1 MRFTQSSTIQSGL
14 DQLGIQSYADFLWY
28 FPRQYVDFS
37 LTHDVLLIDKQKVVL
52 LGEVK
57 SAPRLSRMGK
67 LTLLSFQFL
76 SKEGVYVT
84 VSAFNRPYLTSSVHV
99 GETYTVSG
107 TYDVKR
113 KTINLSTL
121 VKGTLEGTRQFKAL
135 YRLPGEIE
143 NFHFVRMVKKAF
155 TEIDPSF
162 YVETLPEDVRLR
174 HHLIDVKK
182 AFFSRHFPL
191 SQDDIDQ
198 SILYFKYR
206 EAYEFN
212 QKVQQLKI
220 QSFLEKKGIYPHVD
234 KERVEA
240 YIRSIPYVLTDD
252 QHHVVSEIL
261 EDFKK
266 PFYMNRLLQGDVGSG
281 KTLVAAITLFA
292 NATRGYQGALMV
304 PTDALAKQ
312 HYENVKLLF
321 KHTPYQV
328 GLLVG
333 SMDTSQKK
341 EVKQSLKQGS
351 IHLVIGTH
359 ALFSNDVQY
368 KQLGCVVIDEQHR
381 FGTNQREA
389 LEKKGPFVDVLSMS
403 ATPIPR
409 SLAMTLY
416 ADMDV
421 STITTFPFAK
431 RDVKTKIV
439 EEESSLIDYMIQEAL
454 LNDKR
459 VYLIAPYIDQQ
470 EEGFHDVMSLSKDFL
485 KKYPGKVGLLHGKLS
500 QEEKEVALIR
510 FKEGVTPI
518 LVSTT
523 VVEVG
528 IDVKPATLM
537 IIYDA
542 QLFGLASLHQ
552 LRGRIG
558 RDGHRALCLLVVP
571 SLAIEGMPRLQVLE
585 QSMDGFFISEQDLL
599 LRGPGEVIGVK
610 QSGMPHFHDLNI
622 VKDQKIL
629 ESMKHYLLERQL
641 SHK

>member
-14 DQLGIQSYADFLWY
+14 DQLGIQSYEDFLWY

-57 SAPRLSRMGK
+57 SVPRLSRMGK

-84 VSAFNRPYLTSSVHV
+84 ISAFNRPYLTSSVHV

-107 TYDVKR
+107 TYDEKR

-135 YRLPGEIE
+135 YRLPSEIE

-162 YVETLPEDVRLR
+162 YQEVLPEEVRLR
-174 HHLIDVKK
+174 YHLIDVKK
-182 AFFSRHFPL
+182 AFFNRHFPL
-191 SQDDIDQ
+191 SQDDIDR

-212 QKVQQLKI
+212 QKVQQLKS

-234 KERVEA
+234 KEDIEA

-252 QHHVVSEIL
+252 QHHVVNDIL

-266 PFYMNRLLQGDVGSG
+266 PFYMNRLVQGDVGSG

-333 SMDTSQKK
+333 SLDTAQKK
-341 EVKQSLKQGS
+341 VVKQALKEGS
-351 IHLVIGTH
+351 IHLIIGTH
-359 ALFSNDVQY
+359 ALFSADVQY

-439 EEESSLIDYMIQEAL
+439 EEDSSLIDYMIQEAL

-537 IIYDA
+537 IIYDS

-558 RDGHRALCLLVVP
+558 RDGNRALCLLVVP

-622 VKDQKIL
+622 VKDQKII
-629 ESMKHYLLERQL
+629 EAMKHYLLERQL